1 MKSIMKEL
9 KDMNLEEL
17 IDYWT
22 GYACME
28 IGRGRFRDAISLMLQ
43 STMQNSYT
51 RGYSETKKEVKK
63 K

>member
-1 MKSIMKEL
+1 MKEL

-51 RGYSETKKEVKK
+51 YGYNESKKEVKK

>member
-28 IGRGRFRDAISLMLQ
+28 IGRGMFRDAISLMLQ

-51 RGYSETKKEVKK
+51 YGYNESKKEVKK

>member
-1 MKSIMKEL
+1 MKEL

>member
-51 RGYSETKKEVKK
+51 YGYNESKKEVKK